1 MFCYA
6 CIFDLVV
13 LDLVFICKV
22 LLCIFL
28 CFFGVSADHFG
39 YVFSNIVLLGLVLSS
54 TEPTDWLE
62 RTSLK

>member
-22 LLCIFL
+22 LLCIF
-28 CFFGVSADHFG
+28 CVSADHFG